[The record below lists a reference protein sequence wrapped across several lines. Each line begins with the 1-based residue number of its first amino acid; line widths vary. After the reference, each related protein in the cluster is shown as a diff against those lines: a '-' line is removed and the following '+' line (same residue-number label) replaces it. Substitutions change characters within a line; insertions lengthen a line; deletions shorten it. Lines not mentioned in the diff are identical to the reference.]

1 MNTDSHMI
9 FEAFMS
15 RQRQA
20 KSAHVI
26 QEQTPHDL
34 GKGFESNDNLNR
46 LMADFGID
54 QKNKTKIIEFLMS
67 LSGKG
72 QAAKSA
78 MPVQNFISAMKPAAQ
93 VPVATMAPIK

>member
-9 FEAFMS
+9 FEAFMH
-15 RQRQA
+15 RQKP

-54 QKNKTKIIEFLMS
+54 QKNKTKVIEFLIS

-72 QAAKSA
+72 QATKSA
-78 MPVQNFISAMKPAAQ
+78 MPMQNFISTMKPAAQ
-93 VPVATMAPIK
+93 VPTATIAPVK